1 MCSEAE
7 VEQMEEEKH
16 DDSMGLEGEGEGKVR
31 RVEEMEGMGEK
42 TGNSTVKG
50 GKEKREE

>member
-16 DDSMGLEGEGEGKVR
+16 DGSMGLEGGRGRESEEGRGDRGNGER
-31 RVEEMEGMGEK
+31 RWG
-42 TGNSTVKG
+42 TTQ
-50 GKEKREE
+50 

>member
-1 MCSEAE
+1 MCSQAE

-31 RVEEMEGMGEK
+31 RVEEMEGMGGE
-42 TGNSTVKG
+42 G
-50 GKEKREE
+50 GEQHSEGRERET